1 MGTRIME
8 SIFSLKMTSK
18 QLVKASKRCEKEEKS
33 EKLKGESGS
42 MVVTHPQLPLLVVLA
57 NAATKGC
64 W

>member
-1 MGTRIME
+1 MGTRVME

-33 EKLKGESGS
+33 EKLKGEQC
-42 MVVTHPQLPLLVVLA
+42 M
-57 NAATKGC
+57 